1 MKLTYRRCG
10 DYYLPNISIP
20 AADMHPLGKYGRM
33 RMRYLREYQPLL
45 FNQLLLSGKLM
56 KHLYSIDDTFQKRF
70 DLLLPQMKAA
80 EGVTEELK
88 VTNQMEWV
96 RRMNSI
102 HNRIEEMLLNELI
115 YD

>member
-10 DYYLPNISIP
+10 DYYLPNIGIP
-20 AADMHPLGKYGRM
+20 AEDVRPLGKYGRM
-33 RMRYLREYQPLL
+33 RMRYLREHRSLL

-56 KHLYSIDDTFQKRF
+56 KHLHRIDDTCQER
-70 DLLLPQMKAA
+70 LHMKAA

-88 VTNQMEWV
+88 AADQMEWV

-102 HNRIEEMLLNELI
+102 HNRIEEMLFNELI
-115 YD
+115 YN

>member
-10 DYYLPNISIP
+10 DYYLPNIGIS
-20 AADMHPLGKYGRM
+20 AEDMRPLGKYGRM
-33 RMRYLREYQPLL
+33 RFRYLQEHRPIL

-56 KHLYSIDDTFQKRF
+56 SHLHSIDDACQEQF
-70 DLLLPQMKAA
+70 DLLIPQMNAT

-88 VTNQMEWV
+88 ATDQMEWV

-102 HNRIEEMLLNELI
+102 HNRIEEILFDELV

>member
-10 DYYLPNISIP
+10 DYYLPNIGIP
-20 AADMHPLGKYGRM
+20 AEDMRPFGKYGRI
-33 RMRYLREYQPLL
+33 RLRYLREHRSLL

-56 KHLYSIDDTFQKRF
+56 SHLHGIDDACQERF
-70 DLLLPQMKAA
+70 DLLIPQMKAT
-80 EGVTEELK
+80 EGVTEDLK
-88 VTNQMEWV
+88 AIDQMEWV

-102 HNRIEEMLLNELI
+102 HHRIEEMLLDELI

>member
-10 DYYLPNISIP
+10 DYYLPNIGIP
-20 AADMHPLGKYGRM
+20 EEDTRPLGKYGKM
-33 RMRYLREYQPLL
+33 RLQYLREHRSFL
-45 FNQLLLSGKLM
+45 FNQLLLTGKLTG
-56 KHLYSIDDTFQKRF
+56 HLYSIDDACQERL
-70 DLLLPQMKAA
+70 DLLIPQMKAV
-80 EGVTEELK
+80 EGVTEALK
-88 VTNQMEWV
+88 AADQMEWV

>member
-10 DYYLPNISIP
+10 DYYLPNIGIP
-20 AADMHPLGKYGRM
+20 AEDMRPLGKYGRM
-33 RMRYLREYQPLL
+33 RMRYLREHRSIL

-56 KHLYSIDDTFQKRF
+56 KHLYSIDDACQERL
-70 DLLLPQMKAA
+70 DLLILQMKAA
-80 EGVTEELK
+80 D
-88 VTNQMEWV
+88 QMEWV

-102 HNRIEEMLLNELI
+102 HNRIEEMLFNELI